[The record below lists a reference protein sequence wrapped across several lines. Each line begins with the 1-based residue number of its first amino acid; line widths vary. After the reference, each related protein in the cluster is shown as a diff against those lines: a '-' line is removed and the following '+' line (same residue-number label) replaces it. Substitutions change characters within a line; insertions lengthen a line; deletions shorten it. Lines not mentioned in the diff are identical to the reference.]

1 MKYCTKGGKCC
12 LTDKTLS
19 SGEKYCGISWILEIY
34 PDQWMVLYKLITTR
48 GQSIFV
54 LFCFFCCFFWK
65 GGIFLVF
72 GGWEEGKLKVFMYI
86 VSRDHVNNS
95 IQANNRN
102 YKHLMT
108 PKNNMRQLNINLFFF
123 IWAITKGCKLNSL
136 TSMSDQDRISPYNIN
151 TISTR

>member
-1 MKYCTKGGKCC
+1 MKYCTKEGKCC
-12 LTDKTLS
+12 LTDKMLS
-19 SGEKYCGISWILEIY
+19 SGEKYCSISWILEIY

-54 LFCFFCCFFWK
+54 LLFFWK
-65 GGIFLVF
+65 GGDFSFVWWV
-72 GGWEEGKLKVFMYI
+72 GGRELKVFIYI

-108 PKNNMRQLNINLFFF
+108 PKNNMRQLNIDLFFF
-123 IWAITKGCKLNSL
+123 I
-136 TSMSDQDRISPYNIN
+136 
-151 TISTR
+151 

>member
-1 MKYCTKGGKCC
+1 
-12 LTDKTLS
+12 
-19 SGEKYCGISWILEIY
+19 
-34 PDQWMVLYKLITTR
+34 MVLYKLITTR

-54 LFCFFCCFFWK
+54 SFFFFFVFF
-65 GGIFLVF
+65 GRGIFFVF

-123 IWAITKGCKLNSL
+123 I
-136 TSMSDQDRISPYNIN
+136 
-151 TISTR
+151 

>member
-1 MKYCTKGGKCC
+1 MKYCTKEGKCC

-19 SGEKYCGISWILEIY
+19 SGEKYCSISWILEIY

-54 LFCFFCCFFWK
+54 LFFFFFVFF
-65 GGIFLVF
+65 GRGIFFVF

-123 IWAITKGCKLNSL
+123 IWAITKGCKLNPL
-136 TSMSDQDRISPYNIN
+136 TSISYQDRISPYNIN

>member
-1 MKYCTKGGKCC
+1 MKYCTKEGKCC
-12 LTDKTLS
+12 PTDKTLS

-54 LFCFFCCFFWK
+54 LFCFVLFCCFFWK
-65 GGIFLVF
+65 GGIFFVF

-95 IQANNRN
+95 IKANNRN

-123 IWAITKGCKLNSL
+123 I
-136 TSMSDQDRISPYNIN
+136 
-151 TISTR
+151 

>member
-19 SGEKYCGISWILEIY
+19 SGEKYCSISWILEIH

-54 LFCFFCCFFWK
+54 LFHFLLLFFLEGGDFFM
-65 GGIFLVF
+65 F

-95 IQANNRN
+95 IKANNRN

>member
-19 SGEKYCGISWILEIY
+19 SGEKYCGISLILEIY

-54 LFCFFCCFFWK
+54 LFCFFCCFFGR

-123 IWAITKGCKLNSL
+123 I
-136 TSMSDQDRISPYNIN
+136 
-151 TISTR
+151 